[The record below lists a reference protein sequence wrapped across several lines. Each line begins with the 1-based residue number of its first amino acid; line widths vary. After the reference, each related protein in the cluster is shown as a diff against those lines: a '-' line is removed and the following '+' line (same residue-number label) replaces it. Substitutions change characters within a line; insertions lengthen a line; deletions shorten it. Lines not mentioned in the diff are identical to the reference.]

1 MTALIMI
8 MMIMITLMTMMIMM
22 VMFMMTTI
30 IMMTMMMM
38 FMMTQGEN
46 TKPPSRLFGGS
57 GGEPGEDLG
66 MSGKD
71 F

>member
-1 MTALIMI
+1 MIARIMI
-8 MMIMITLMTMMIMM
+8 MMTVMTMMTMI
-22 VMFMMTTI
+22 TI
-30 IMMTMMMM
+30 MTMMLM
-38 FMMTQGEN
+38 FMMTQGED